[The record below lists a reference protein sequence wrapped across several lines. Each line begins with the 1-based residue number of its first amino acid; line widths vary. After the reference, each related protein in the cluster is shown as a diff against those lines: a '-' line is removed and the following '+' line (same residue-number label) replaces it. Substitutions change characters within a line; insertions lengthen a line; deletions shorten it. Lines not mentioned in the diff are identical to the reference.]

1 MNTFSIT
8 LEPVKRGKVWIV
20 TIYTNPDRQP
30 KCLIDSEHSFKTK
43 RDAKL
48 FISGW
53 LEFLDCYKRI
63 GL

>member
-1 MNTFSIT
+1 MKNTFYVG
-8 LEPVKRGKVWIV
+8 LEPVKRNKVWVVSVYIL
-20 TIYTNPDRQP
+20 PSAKP
-30 KCLIDSEHSFKTK
+30 PAMLDSEHSFNTK

-63 GL
+63 